1 LFKFLKISS
10 PWLLRKRVKV
20 IEVSNAINLS
30 IKNSTI
36 PFIKKL
42 IDVGLIIEFLVNA
55 SYNGPKMA

>member
-10 PWLLRKRVKV
+10 PWLPRKRVKV
-20 IEVSNAINLS
+20 LEVSNAINLS
-30 IKNSTI
+30 IKNSII

-42 IDVGLIIEFLVNA
+42 IDVGLRIEFLVNV